1 MRALVMEKRYVIVTP
16 AGKRRI
22 TRCEKEG
29 LCVACLQ
36 PMDGEKGV
44 RGMHSRCSKAT
55 WRLIN
60 EGTTTE
66 ADRVAAGKMLEKAQ
80 PGRKP
85 TNPVVLDILGEE

>member
-1 MRALVMEKRYVIVTP
+1 MRALVMEKRYVLVTT

-22 TRCEKEG
+22 TRCEKDD

-36 PMDGEKGV
+36 PMENERSV

-55 WRLIN
+55 WRLI
-60 EGTTTE
+60 EDGKTTE
-66 ADRVAAGKMLEKAQ
+66 ADRVAAGKMLEKSQ

-85 TNPVVLDILGEE
+85 TNPVTLDVLGEE